1 MKSFLTL
8 MDANQLSLAEQQ
20 QVYESIKDD
29 YEKLIQTL
37 DRTKN
42 GSDFSDIDFDG
53 LENFEY

>member
-29 YEKLIQTL
+29 YEKLLKTL
-37 DRTKN
+37 DRTKQ
-42 GSDFSDIDFDG
+42 GSDFNDVDFDG
-53 LENFEY
+53 